1 MLYVPPSV
9 GGGLVV
15 GGGVEATGVDNVN
28 TRVELCVGLG
38 VVSTSAMVHTYT
50 VKIGYS
56 DYRIL

>member
-15 GGGVEATGVDNVN
+15 GGGVEASGLDNVN

-38 VVSTSAMVHTYT
+38 VVSTSAMM
-50 VKIGYS
+50 
-56 DYRIL
+56 